1 MSTIMEVHAYL
12 LLRKRRRLFREQM
25 RPKWDEL
32 QRLVQRDGGSLNDF
46 FRWREQREF
55 TRCA

>member
-1 MSTIMEVHAYL
+1 MNGIIEAHAYL
-12 LLRKRRRLFREQM
+12 LRRKRQLAFREQM